1 MARGELTH
9 EPAPPYSVL
18 DTSTCCAA
26 GDSLARPRA
35 AADSTV
41 KMVTNGLEHR
51 HPAAHGQPRPAGGFI
66 SVELVAAAA
75 AASIFVMDCPRCT
88 GRVPAWTDEP
98 PALLPPPA
106 LEAA

>member
-1 MARGELTH
+1 MLQH
-9 EPAPPYSVL
+9 ILSVL
-18 DTSTCCAA
+18 TYILFTPLAMP
-26 GDSLARPRA
+26 GD
-35 AADSTV
+35 ADGESGDAQGSERV
-41 KMVTNGLEHR
+41 RFLCW
-51 HPAAHGQPRPAGGFI
+51 AYACLAGGFI